1 MIQSSFLSFV
11 LLEMALGFSRASNIS
26 SLTDGNYSS
35 SIRVTSLVQE
45 YCDLWPW
52 VTSPNGKVIEIA
64 IVFFADRFKMISDI
78 DESFEL
84 SGALSAVSKIPCL
97 VDLYHQPQWPK
108 ERTNL
113 TKEKQADFWSPD
125 IIHRNSISNIGIYGA
140 DGSYEHLVFFLE
152 SHVPTV
158 RGTIWRINYGNM
170 YSYCDLDFFTFP
182 FDEQFCQ
189 IDIFTVHSEHVMNIT
204 GAVLQ
209 IMEDDFMPDNS
220 NWILVDNGSETYH
233 ENVGSAS
240 FFHDFYSGA
249 KFHFHFRRQ
258 ANYFTLNLYVPS
270 QILGFLLLSCFLLPP
285 DSTDRA
291 AVSCTVM
298 LAVFVL
304 QGQILANLPVTPKS
318 IVAAYYA
325 TGQTFFGLVIT
336 VYSSALCF
344 LINEKCDFAS
354 RQISLF
360 GKKMVFFYK
369 IMDHF
374 MFFFMFV
381 AYTICNILCAYF
393 VKAF

>member
-1 MIQSSFLSFV
+1 MIQFSSLTFV
-11 LLEMALGFSRASNIS
+11 LLGLALQFSNATN
-26 SLTDGNYSS
+26 GNDSTNGTFPTRFRPTGL
-35 SIRVTSLVQE
+35 IQE
-45 YCDLWPW
+45 FCDLWPW
-52 VTSPNGKVIEIA
+52 VTTPEGKVIEIA
-64 IVFFADRFKMISDI
+64 IVFFADRFRMISDI

-84 SGALSAVSKIPCL
+84 SGALSVVTKIPCL

-113 TKEKQADFWSPD
+113 TKEKQSDFWSPD

-140 DGSYEHLVFFLE
+140 DGSYEHLAFFLE
-152 SHVPTV
+152 SHAPTM
-158 RGTIWRINYGNM
+158 RGTIWRIHYGNLF
-170 YSYCDLDFFTFP
+170 SFCNLNFFTFP

-189 IDIFTVHSEHVMNIT
+189 IDIFSVHGIHVTNIT

-209 IMEDDFMPDNS
+209 IMEDNFMPDNS
-220 NWILVDNGSETYH
+220 NWILVISKSEIYH
-233 ENVGSAS
+233 ETVGSTS
-240 FFHDFYSGA
+240 FFHDLFSGA

-258 ANYFTLNLYVPS
+258 ANYFILNLYLPS
-270 QILGFLLLSCFLLPP
+270 QILGILLMSCFLLPP

-336 VYSSALCF
+336 VYSSAMCF
-344 LINEKCDFAS
+344 LINEKYDFAS
-354 RQISLF
+354 RHILF
-360 GKKMVFFYK
+360 CGKKMVFFYK
-369 IMDHF
+369 IVDYF